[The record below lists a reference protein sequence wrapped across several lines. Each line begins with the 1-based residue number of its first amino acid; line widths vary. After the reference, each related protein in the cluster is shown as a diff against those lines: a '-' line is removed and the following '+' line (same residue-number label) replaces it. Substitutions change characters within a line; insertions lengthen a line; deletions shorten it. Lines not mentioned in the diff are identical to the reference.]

1 MDITEYHYEI
11 LNILDERFPKS
22 LRRNSLLTLLSNKDP
37 IKFEREIQYL
47 LEHKL
52 IEKKEIS
59 VGVPLAL
66 FPVDTIPLKISF
78 GLKITAN
85 GIDILRKEKRKKI
98 YTKKRKKVNQPIA
111 FISASFDD
119 NVDQKI
125 QWVRNRAD
133 NVGINT
139 LWLKEIYK
147 ARPTVEKID
156 QAISESDCIIQ

>member
-98 YTKKRKKVNQPIA
+98 YEKKEKGK
-111 FISASFDD
+111 SANSIHKCF
-119 NVDQKI
+119 
-125 QWVRNRAD
+125 
-133 NVGINT
+133 
-139 LWLKEIYK
+139 L
-147 ARPTVEKID
+147 
-156 QAISESDCIIQ
+156 